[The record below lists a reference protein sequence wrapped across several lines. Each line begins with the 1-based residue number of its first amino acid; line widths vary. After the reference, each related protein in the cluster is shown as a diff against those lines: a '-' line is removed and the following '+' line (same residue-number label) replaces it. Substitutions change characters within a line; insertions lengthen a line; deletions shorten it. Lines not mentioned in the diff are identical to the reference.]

1 MQGLS
6 TDQYKQVMHT
16 VEQAILSTDMAL
28 YFAKKD
34 KFLDVANKGEIDW
47 KEPDKKQRQCTRCP
61 YFQTLSM

>member
-1 MQGLS
+1 MFLFQGLS

-47 KEPDKKQRQCTRCP
+47 KVLALEVTEAKE
-61 YFQTLSM
+61 LGVL